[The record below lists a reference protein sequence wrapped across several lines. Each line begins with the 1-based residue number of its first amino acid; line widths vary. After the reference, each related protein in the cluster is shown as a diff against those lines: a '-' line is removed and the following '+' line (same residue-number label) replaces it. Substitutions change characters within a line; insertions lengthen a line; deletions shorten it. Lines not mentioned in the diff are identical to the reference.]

1 MFNLYQNDIRNS
13 SELREKINQSYRL
26 NETVC
31 IQNLLSMVNFSQ
43 AQDDKARLLATK
55 LINQVRS
62 KRISGVGVDVL
73 MQEFKLSTD
82 EGIALMCL
90 AESLL
95 RIPDKATQDNLIQ
108 DKITKGNWA
117 NHIKSGKV
125 FVNVASWGLLI
136 AGKIITPSQAKL
148 TKSLNQ
154 LIAKGGEPLIRKSM
168 QLAVKFM
175 GNQFVMAEDIQT
187 AIESAQS
194 KELKGYKFSYDM
206 LGEAAMTD
214 EDALLYMQSYENAIK
229 TVGMSSRGRGVHHSS
244 GVSVKLSAIYPR
256 YQRAKHTDVMDKL
269 YPRLKQLF
277 ILANKYQIGL
287 FIDAEEA
294 ERLEIS
300 LDLLERLLSEPEL
313 KDFKG
318 IGFVVQSYQRRAVYV
333 IDFLA
338 ELSRI
343 YDNRIMVRLVKG
355 AYWDSEIKRS
365 QVDGQTDYPVFTR
378 KFYTDLS
385 YMVCAQRLFDYQ
397 QEIYPLFATHN
408 AYTLAVIYEM
418 GIGRNYEF
426 QCLYGM
432 GETLYDNV
440 VGEVNLGI
448 TCRVYAPVGTYD
460 TLLAYLVRRLLENGA
475 NSSFVYQIM
484 DKNVPIEDLIVNPVK
499 LAKQVMGEPNPYF
512 SNPMEIYP
520 DGRVN
525 SQGIDL
531 TNEQVLKTLQDE
543 LNSFEAKQ
551 YQAHPLIMGY
561 KASSGNKLAVVS
573 PQNKNDIVGEVVH
586 ANLAD
591 VEVAIVA
598 AQEGFKK
605 WSQCEPAQRAQTLL
619 KLADLLEANSSELLA
634 LLVRES
640 GKTLLNANAEIR
652 EAVDFCRYYAKQAK
666 DEFENKTHHALG
678 IMTCIS
684 PWNFPLAIFIGE
696 ISSALVAGNSV
707 IAKPSEQTSLVAFYA
722 VKLFYQAGVPQN
734 VLQLL
739 PGDGAIVGDA
749 LTRDERIHGV
759 IFTGSTE
766 VAKMI
771 NQNLATRSF
780 NPVLIAE
787 TGGQNVMV
795 VDSSAL
801 PEQVVTDVLASG
813 FDSAGQRCSALRV
826 LYLQSDIADKVIH
839 MLKGAMQELRVG
851 DPKNLATDVGPV
863 IDKDAQTILL
873 KHIEAMRKTDSILY
887 QTPLA
892 DECSQGI
899 FVAPTLIELKSI
911 NELKR
916 EVFGPI
922 VHVVRYASNQLD
934 QVIADINA
942 SGYGL
947 TQGVHSRIEN
957 TINKLY
963 QEIHAGN
970 IYINRNMVGAVVGVQ
985 PFGGE
990 GLSGTGPK
998 AGGPFYLTR
1007 LVNTSVSPNLTLL
1020 PSQICEFSKLNTFV
1034 DQFYRLNLPKNEL
1047 DTLLDYVDQIKQQSL
1062 IAKQINLPGPTGEN
1076 NFMFFTKRG
1085 VVACLA
1091 NSKAS
1096 YLHSIICALACDNNV
1111 VLPNSE
1117 VTRLIAA
1124 LVSDHISVVDDVT
1137 KAPKL
1142 NLVLVSKDY
1151 PNLVNF
1157 RTSLAKRDG
1166 AIVLCLLETDKNTYP
1181 LNLLVCEKTVSINV
1195 TATGGNA
1202 ALMSIKDDVEICN

>member
-13 SELREKINQSYRL
+13 SKLREKVNQAYRL
-26 NETVC
+26 NETECV
-31 IQNLLSMVNFSQ
+31 QNLLSMVSFSQ
-43 AQDDKARLLATK
+43 AQDDKARELATK
-55 LINQVRS
+55 LVNQVRS
-62 KRISGVGVDVL
+62 KRARGVGVDVL

-95 RIPDKATQDNLIQ
+95 RIPDKQTQDDLIQ
-108 DKITKGNWA
+108 DKIAKGNWA

-125 FVNVASWGLLI
+125 FVNFASWGLLI
-136 AGKIITPSQAKL
+136 AGKIIKPSQATL

-154 LIAKGGEPLIRKSM
+154 LIARGGEPLVRKSM

-187 AIESAQS
+187 AIESSHS

-229 TVGMSSRGRGVHHSS
+229 AVGIAGRGRGVHHSS

-256 YQRAKHTDVMDKL
+256 YQRSKYTDVMGKL

-277 ILANKYQIGL
+277 VLANQYQIGL

-300 LDLLERLLSEPEL
+300 LDLLERLLNEPEL

-318 IGFVVQSYQRRAVYV
+318 IGFVVQSYQRRAIYV

-338 ELSRI
+338 ELSRT
-343 YDNRIMVRLVKG
+343 YNNRLMVRLVKG
-355 AYWDSEIKRS
+355 AYWDSEIKRA

-385 YMVCAQRLFDYQ
+385 YIVCAQRLFDYQ

-408 AYTLAVIYEM
+408 AYTLAMVYQI

-484 DKNVPIEDLIVNPVK
+484 DKNVPIEDLIVNPIK
-499 LAKQVMGEPNPYF
+499 LAKQVMGEANPYF
-512 SNPMEIYP
+512 TSPMEIYP

-525 SQGIDL
+525 SKGIDL
-531 TNEQVLKTLQDE
+531 TDELLLKRLQDE
-543 LNSFEAKQ
+543 LSAFAVKQ
-551 YQAHPLIMGY
+551 YRAHPLIIGY
-561 KASSGNKLAVVS
+561 KAFSSAKLAMVS

-586 ANLAD
+586 ANIAE
-591 VEVAIVA
+591 VETAIVA
-598 AQEGFKK
+598 AQDGFME
-605 WSQCEPAQRAQTLL
+605 WSQCEPVKRAQTLV

-652 EAVDFCRYYAKQAK
+652 EAVDFCRYYALQAK
-666 DEFENKTHHALG
+666 DEFANNTHHALG
-678 IMTCIS
+678 IMVCIS

-722 VKLFYQAGVPQN
+722 VELFYQAGVPQN

-739 PGDGAIVGDA
+739 PGDGAIIGDA

-787 TGGQNVMV
+787 TGGQNVMI

-826 LYLQSDIADKVIH
+826 LYLQNDIADKITH

-863 IDKDAQTILL
+863 IDKDAQEILL
-873 KHIEAMRKTDSILY
+873 KHIDTMRKTDSILY
-887 QTPLA
+887 QTPLTN
-892 DECSQGI
+892 ECSQGV
-899 FVAPTLIELKSI
+899 FVAPTLIEIKSI
-911 NELKR
+911 NDLKR

-922 VHVVRYASNQLD
+922 VHVARYDSNQLD

-963 QEIHAGN
+963 QGIHAGN
-970 IYINRNMVGAVVGVQ
+970 IYVNRNMVGAVVGVQ

-998 AGGPFYLTR
+998 AGGPFYLNR
-1007 LVNTSVSPNLTLL
+1007 LVNTSVNPRLTLL
-1020 PSQICEFSKLNTFV
+1020 PAQICDFGKLNTFV
-1034 DQFYRLNLPKNEL
+1034 DQFYRLNLSKNEL
-1047 DTLLDYVDQIKQQSL
+1047 NTLLDYVEQVKQQTL
-1062 IAKQINLPGPTGEN
+1062 IGKQINLPGPTGEN

-1091 NSKAS
+1091 TNKDD
-1096 YLHSIICALACDNNV
+1096 YLHQIICALASDNDV

-1124 LVSDHISVVDDVT
+1124 LAPDYISIAPDVA

-1142 NLVLVSKDY
+1142 NLAIVSKDY
-1151 PNLVNF
+1151 PNLVNL

-1166 AIVLCLLETDKNTYP
+1166 AIALCLIETDKNVYP

-1202 ALMSIKDDVEICN
+1202 VLMSIKDDVKL